1 MNDLGHHTPQ
11 SNHRADGPPSLHTA
25 ATPGNVTKA
34 LDPLKELRT
43 FDKETRRDLVRL
55 GASSDPAIILRAS
68 MPFPQL
74 AKALENAPAD
84 KRVAFITPFIT
95 ASLGEAHLRPY
106 VRDKVPFLLQH
117 LSNDEKGDLVRHL
130 FDHTAGRRRDRYELA
145 AEIFRACDDLADLKE
160 LCRNVGSQIMR
171 RTRSAQMLDI
181 LARHEII
188 DSLRDLRI
196 PCPLMSCAKID
207 QAELYLDELDATL
220 REARRIVRSDPLLA
234 HTPFGKRMRNIIDA
248 NIRLIAREREEADD
262 AAEFRELAN
271 SIAAKLKLEF
281 RYGVAITLRQERGQ
295 RLVDL
300 WSTSEVAE
308 IDRTLRRFPECL
320 VVLSKHLET
329 IRKTPDDELSTP
341 TETVFG
347 LWIAKDGTIQ
357 LREGLHVDSETRKA
371 YGNKSPL
378 GVILTHEFAHV
389 YESDRG
395 YDIAQAKLEDG
406 RNPPLF
412 HSSEYRRISGWSVVE
427 PSKYRITHG
436 GKSAV
441 IDGVSYRVAHDVAKL
456 EGKDVFL
463 VYHADTRKMFSHPV
477 RAEWSID
484 DYSRA
489 NPSEDFAV
497 SFAEYFRLPRQLA
510 EFAPSKFLLLE
521 EHFQKYARNPRIMAL
536 VSTSRTSRERH
547 EVPTEVHRP
556 VPQERRE
563 QFERFMAER
572 FDQMTGGERAWV
584 LANLTFVKEDR
595 TDTSQIYPLYRAYKE
610 KEPRIVRAQFSRCL
624 VDPALYDATGD
635 IVFDVLKTYKP
646 AHLALLAAKIRGAE
660 LGVLTLRSGREG
672 NLGHINALAQFAGY
686 DFMQRN
692 LYFVSDETLNLRVRH
707 LPSGA
712 ARKAQIL
719 EDFAAGEYRTA
730 TGEIQPLHRRYDR
743 VIFYEDEQR
752 NLEAAREKARQF
764 PAGRLVIIDAN
775 RIDPERIWRG
785 ICQTLRN
792 GEVKPH
798 HSAREIVFFDLDGTM
813 FDVAATINLVNQRNG
828 TIVRRLT
835 QHEFS
840 AKPEAAWIE
849 DAMAADPAVH
859 REDLV
864 LDFGD
869 FRLAHRVAQQIEG
882 HPRHLRRSDLAEIR
896 RDNRRKRTGR
906 PTE

>member
-11 SNHRADGPPSLHTA
+11 SNHRADGPRSLHTA
-25 ATPGNVTKA
+25 ATPCNVLKA
-34 LDPLKELRT
+34 LDPLKELRA

-74 AKALENAPAD
+74 AKALEHAPAD

-95 ASLGEAHLRPY
+95 ASLLEPHLRQY
-106 VRDKVPFLLQH
+106 VLDKVPFLLQH
-117 LSNDEKGDLVRHL
+117 LSNEEKGDLVRHL

-188 DSLRDLRI
+188 DSLRGLRI

-281 RYGVAITLRQERGQ
+281 RYGVAITLRQERGH

-300 WSTSEVAE
+300 WSTSEIAE

-320 VVLSKHLET
+320 IVLSKHLET
-329 IRKTPDDELSTP
+329 IRKAPDEELSTP

-347 LWIAKDGTIQ
+347 LWIAKDGTIE
-357 LREGLHVDSETRKA
+357 LREGLHLDNETRKA

-395 YDIAQAKLEDG
+395 YDIAQATLEDG

-412 HSSEYRRISGWSVVE
+412 HSSEYRRISGWSVVD
-427 PSKYRITHG
+427 PSKYRIAHG
-436 GKSAV
+436 GKSAI
-441 IDGVSYRVAHDVAKL
+441 IDGVAYRVAHDVAKL

-521 EHFQKYARNPRIMAL
+521 EHFQKYARNHRIMAL
-536 VSTSRTSRERH
+536 VSTSRNSRERRD
-547 EVPTEVHRP
+547 VVTETQRP
-556 VPQERRE
+556 APLERRE

-572 FDQMTGGERAWV
+572 FDQMTRGEQAWV
-584 LANLTFVKEDR
+584 LANLTFVQEQR
-595 TDTSQIYPLYRAYKE
+595 TDASQIYPLYRTFKGKE
-610 KEPRIVRAQFSRCL
+610 LRLCRGQFSRFL
-624 VDPALYDATGD
+624 THPELYDTVGD

-660 LGVLTLRSGREG
+660 IGVLTLRSSRDG
-672 NLGHINALAQFAGY
+672 NAAHLEALSNFTGY
-686 DFMQRN
+686 KFSQRN
-692 LYFVSDETLNLRVRH
+692 LYFVSDDTLNFRVRH

-712 ARKAQIL
+712 ERKAQIL
-719 EDFAAGEYRTA
+719 ADFAAGEYRTA
-730 TGEIQPLHRRYDR
+730 TGEMKSLYRLYDR
-743 VIFYEDEQR
+743 VLFYDDEQR
-752 NLEAAREKARQF
+752 NLATARNTARQF
-764 PAGRLVIIDAN
+764 PTGRIVVIDAN
-775 RIDPERIWRG
+775 RIEPGRIWRG

-792 GEVKPH
+792 NRVKPVD
-798 HSAREIVFFDLDGTM
+798 SAREIVFFDLDGTM
-813 FDVAATINLVNQRNG
+813 FDVAATVSLMNQRNG
-828 TIVRRLT
+828 AEVRRLT

-840 AKPEAAWIE
+840 VKSEAAWVE
-849 DAMAADPAVH
+849 EAVAADPTVR

-869 FRLAHRVAQQIEG
+869 FRLAHRVAQQVEG
-882 HPRHLRRSDLAEIR
+882 HPRHLRRPDLSEIR

-906 PTE
+906 ATE